1 MKYNICGYAAIKW
14 RQYMSYYHKDNWYGW
29 GFFVILINLL
39 ILLLFVRSCSSNTA
53 WNNGI
58 CPYCGGHYK
67 FHQAIGHQITTDY
80 LYICDTCG
88 NSIEVDHY
96 MENK

>member
-1 MKYNICGYAAIKW
+1 M
-14 RQYMSYYHKDNWYGW
+14 YHSKNDYSFSW
-29 GFFVILINLL
+29 GFFIILINLL

-88 NSIEVDHY
+88 HSIEVDKHY
-96 MENK
+96 MEVKDK

>member
-1 MKYNICGYAAIKW
+1 MYYSKNGYSFSWI
-14 RQYMSYYHKDNWYGW
+14 
-29 GFFVILINLL
+29 FLVIL
-39 ILLLFVRSCSSNTA
+39 ILLLVALLFIRSCSSNTA

>member
-1 MKYNICGYAAIKW
+1 M
-14 RQYMSYYHKDNWYGW
+14 YHSKNDDSFGW
-29 GFFVILINLL
+29 IFFVFLINFL
-39 ILLLFVRSCSSNTA
+39 IVLLFVRSCSSNTA

-67 FHQAIGHQITTDY
+67 FIQAIGHQITTDY

-88 NSIEVDHY
+88 NSIEIDHY
-96 MENK
+96 RENK